1 MKTFLTLYYSNLKEF
16 SRNRFAMF
24 WTIAFPVFFMLLF
37 GIIFSGGGD
46 SSYKVG
52 VAVEDPGRI
61 GSALA
66 QAFED
71 VEILK
76 VTEGAQDD
84 LLAKLKHGDLNAVV
98 VVPDGVTA
106 EVMSGKTAGIQ
117 VHYDPSNQITAQIL
131 LTIVEKVLGGV
142 EQGLTGRAA
151 LFVVRT
157 VTITASSLRTIDFLV
172 PGILAMAL
180 MQLGIFATA
189 PPLVQLREQQVL
201 RRLGATPLTRT
212 MLLAAQVCLRI
223 TVGLVQTALIIL
235 VGALVFQVQ
244 IVGNLL
250 LLAGFVVLGALSF
263 VCLGYF
269 MSTWGK
275 TQEGVNGA
283 SQFINFPMMFL
294 SGLFFPVDTM
304 PKWIRPV
311 VDAMPL
317 TYLAD
322 ALRQIMVGAAPLHP
336 LTTDLLVLVVWL
348 VICAF
353 LAVKFFRWE

>member
-1 MKTFLTLYYSNLKEF
+1 MKTFFTLYYSNLKEF

-52 VAVEDPGRI
+52 VAVEDPGQI
-61 GSALA
+61 GSALT
-66 QAFED
+66 QAFQG
-71 VEILK
+71 VGILK
-76 VTEGAQDD
+76 VTEGAQAD
-84 LLAKLKHGDLNAVV
+84 LLAKLKHGELNAVV

-106 EVMSGKTAGIQ
+106 AVMSGKTADIR

-142 EQGLTGRAA
+142 EQGLAGRAA
-151 LFVVRT
+151 LFAIQS
-157 VTITASSLRTIDFLV
+157 VTITGSSLRTIDFLV

-336 LTTDLLVLVVWL
+336 LTTDLLVLMVWL